1 MDASVFLTTSWSL
14 GCFSLGSLSLGS
26 FSLGSFSW
34 SFSWTCQD
42 NGLEFRFQGPR
53 SVLGARPKWAL
64 RHGSGL
70 RTIAGKGMQNRVES
84 TRIQNAK
91 CCMSWA
97 GSFWKVF
104 LGGQTRLESK
114 ATVSRRERK
123 TRACNSLC
131 PDLARQRQA
140 ATKASGNHT
149 MQCQPISSK
158 RVHTTMG
165 CRYKPYTL
173 YER

>member
-123 TRACNSLC
+123 RALVTVFVQTWLDSDRLHQSFRKSHHAMPAHKLKTCSHYYGMPVQTIHL
-131 PDLARQRQA
+131 
-140 ATKASGNHT
+140 
-149 MQCQPISSK
+149 I
-158 RVHTTMG
+158 
-165 CRYKPYTL
+165 
-173 YER
+173 

>member
-42 NGLEFRFQGPR
+42 NGLEFRFQGAR

-97 GSFWKVF
+97 GSFGKVF

-123 TRACNSLC
+123 RVLVTVFVQTW
-131 PDLARQRQA
+131 PDSDRLHRSFKKSHHAMPA
-140 ATKASGNHT
+140 HKLKTFSHYYG
-149 MQCQPISSK
+149 M
-158 RVHTTMG
+158 RVQTIH
-165 CRYKPYTL
+165 L
-173 YER
+173 I